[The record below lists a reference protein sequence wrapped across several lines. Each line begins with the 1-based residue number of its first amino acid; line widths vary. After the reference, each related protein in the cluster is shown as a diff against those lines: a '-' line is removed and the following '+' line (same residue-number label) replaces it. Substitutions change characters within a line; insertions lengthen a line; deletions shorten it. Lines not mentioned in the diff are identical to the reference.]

1 MAALKSILL
10 ILLIGL
16 SADPGKAQQVKA
28 VTTNFPP
35 FQMLINGRIVGMSTE
50 IVREMAETAGIS
62 IEIFMYPWAR
72 AYQSALREDNVLIYN
87 LLRTPEREKQ
97 FKWIGKIVPNDVNFW
112 KLKSR
117 KDIVI
122 QSLDDAK
129 KYRIGVTNMDMKH
142 HYLVAQGFKNI
153 QVVPKDIQNLRKLL
167 AGRIDLLPF
176 SNEIVLVYLAN
187 IGELDISNLEKAYF
201 LDEISSDLYVAF
213 SSATSDTLVEKF
225 TASLIKMKK
234 NGRYEKIKQKYLQ

>member
-1 MAALKSILL
+1 MTVLKGILFILL
-10 ILLIGL
+10 TGV
-16 SADPGKAQQVKA
+16 SAASGNAQQVKA
-28 VTTNFPP
+28 VTTDFPP
-35 FQMLINGRIVGMSTE
+35 FQMIQNGKIVGMSTE
-50 IVREMAETAGIS
+50 IVSEMAETAAVS

-72 AYQSALREDNVLIYN
+72 AYQSALKEKNVLIYN

-129 KYRIGVTNMDMKH
+129 KYTIGVTNMDMKH
-142 HYLVAQGFKNI
+142 HYLIAAGFKNI
-153 QVVPKDIQNLRKLL
+153 QVVPKDIQNIRKLF

-176 SNEIVLVYLAN
+176 SNEIVLAYQAN
-187 IGELDISNLEKAYF
+187 VDGLDISLLEKAYF
-201 LDEISSDLYVAF
+201 LDEISSDLYAAF
-213 SSATSDTLVEKF
+213 SSTTSDQLVEKF
-225 TASLIKMKK
+225 TTALIKMKK
-234 NGRYEKIKQKYLQ
+234 NGRYEQIKKKYLK